1 MQDAMRADHSP
12 QAEQAYRRYVLAVL
26 VLVYTFSFI
35 DRQIVGILAVPI
47 KAELGLS
54 DRQLGMM
61 GGLAFAIFYTSLGIP
76 IARLADRVSRVN
88 VISVA
93 LALWSLMTAVC
104 GLATSFPA
112 LFLAR
117 VGVGVGEAGGVAP
130 SHSLI
135 CDYFPQPQRGRA
147 LSIHSFG
154 IPIGNALGVLG
165 GAYLATRLNW
175 HTAFYVVGLAGL
187 AVVPL
192 LKFTVREPVRGRFDA
207 QAGPATGYRLADVA
221 RVLATKRS
229 FWWLSLGAASASTM
243 GYAVFFW
250 MPSFFVRSFG
260 LTLLQASMAFAAL
273 VFVGGLA
280 GIWCGG
286 ALADRFGARR
296 KAAYALIPAFAFAL
310 TVPLYVAGVLSSTLW
325 VSLAV
330 LLAPT
335 ALGLVWFGPLY
346 TAVQHLVPAAMRA
359 TAAAVFLFVNNLIG
373 LGVGSTLIGA
383 LSDALRAREG
393 VESLRYAILAG
404 TGFYVVAALCLLV
417 AARRLERDWV
427 G

>member
-1 MQDAMRADHSP
+1 MNDAMRADDAP
-12 QAEQAYRRYVLAVL
+12 PEPAYRRYVLAVL

-104 GLATSFPA
+104 GLATSFPQ

-135 CDYFPQPQRGRA
+135 CDFFPQPQRGRA

-187 AVVPL
+187 GVVPL
-192 LKFTVREPVRGRFDA
+192 LKWTVREPVRGRFDA
-207 QAGPATGYRLADVA
+207 YAGPATRYRFADVA

-273 VFVGGLA
+273 VFAGGLV

-286 ALADRFGARR
+286 ALADRFGARS

-404 TGFYVVAALCLLV
+404 TGFYVVAALCLLL

>member
-1 MQDAMRADHSP
+1 MNDAMRADDAP
-12 QAEQAYRRYVLAVL
+12 PEPAYRRYVLAVL

-61 GGLAFAIFYTSLGIP
+61 GGLAFAIFYTSLGSP

-104 GLATSFPA
+104 GLATSFPQ

-135 CDYFPQPQRGRA
+135 CDFFPQPQRGRA

-154 IPIGNALGVLG
+154 RPIGNALGVLG

-187 AVVPL
+187 CVVPL
-192 LKFTVREPVRGRFDA
+192 LKWTVREPVRGRFDA
-207 QAGPATGYRLADVA
+207 YAGPATRYRFADVA

-229 FWWLSLGAASASTM
+229 FWWLSLGAASARHWCS
-243 GYAVFFW
+243 
-250 MPSFFVRSFG
+250 P
-260 LTLLQASMAFAAL
+260 AAL
-273 VFVGGLA
+273 SASG
-280 GIWCGG
+280 
-286 ALADRFGARR
+286 
-296 KAAYALIPAFAFAL
+296 
-310 TVPLYVAGVLSSTLW
+310 
-325 VSLAV
+325 
-330 LLAPT
+330 
-335 ALGLVWFGPLY
+335 
-346 TAVQHLVPAAMRA
+346 
-359 TAAAVFLFVNNLIG
+359 
-373 LGVGSTLIGA
+373 
-383 LSDALRAREG
+383 
-393 VESLRYAILAG
+393 
-404 TGFYVVAALCLLV
+404 V
-417 AARRLERDWV
+417 AARSPTGSGRAARRPTR
-427 G
+427 